1 MAAKITYLL
10 GAGASA
16 NALPL
21 IKGSPTNKKLGMPG
35 ELKRFAEQYK
45 STSFSSSHPDIAN
58 KLDLISDKC
67 IEFGTPDLYAKFL
80 LETSD
85 MDKYALLKKFMA
97 NYFHHE
103 QTLAP
108 TSSGQGRFD
117 YRALTFLTTIAQNE
131 KIPPNV
137 KVLSWNYDRQ
147 IEIAANKLRPVNSQ
161 VFKRIKG
168 FTCWPNYQE
177 SYDFDERIQYNVK
190 DIFLLHL
197 NGIAGFNYS
206 KRTFSEETNS
216 VFNFDDAGNTMLS
229 FAWEDDT
236 NDHKRVFLKERIEYT
251 KRIAEGTQ
259 ILVVVGYSFPF
270 FNRKLDDV
278 IIESMRNTLT
288 KIYYQDPNLDGK
300 RLFGQFNLN
309 PEVVKIDT
317 ISWVDNYY
325 IPYEL

>member
-58 KLDLISDKC
+58 NLDSISDKC

-137 KVLSWNYDRQ
+137 NVLSWNYDRQ

-177 SYDFDERIQYNVK
+177 SYDFDERHQYNVN

-216 VFNFDDAGNTMLS
+216 VFNFDDAGDTMLS

-251 KRIAEGTQ
+251 KKIAEGTQ

-278 IIESMRNTLT
+278 IIDSMRNTLT
-288 KIYYQDPNLDGK
+288 KIYYQDLSLDGK
-300 RLFGQFNLN
+300 RLFEQFNLN